1 MKKLLLSIL
10 FATAATALYAQ
21 GYIDKLTRKI
31 PGEGSVTVVQ
41 DQRLSNIINALAPL
55 VGVTE
60 ERTDDEFSMQVVRRK
75 KVAGYRVQMFWG
87 NAQRSDQQRAQ
98 RIGSQVTAV
107 FPELQAYT
115 SFDSPHWRC
124 RVGDFTTREEAAKYL
139 PKLRR
144 ISSDA
149 MIVRSEIFIL
159 Q

>member
-10 FATAATALYAQ
+10 FATTVFGAQAQ
-21 GYIDKLTRKI
+21 GYIDQITRKKA
-31 PGEGSVTVVQ
+31 GEGTVTVVQ
-41 DQRLSNIINALAPL
+41 DQRLSNIINALAPQTL
-55 VGVTE
+55 VTE
-60 ERTDDEFSMQVVRRK
+60 EHSGDEFSMQVVRRK
-75 KVAGYRVQMFWG
+75 KVRGYRVQMFWG

-98 RIGSQVTAV
+98 RIGNQVTAV

-115 SFDSPHWRC
+115 SFESPHWRC
-124 RVGDFTTREEAAKYL
+124 RVGDFVTREEAAKYL